1 MLQEPSSL
9 YFTAFCADAG
19 QERILAVECEIV
31 AGFDVAVDRIHEF
44 SAQMIDLAALSA
56 LQMKV
61 AVTAVSGINNAVK
74 PGIAL
79 GRSELDQYVLIYEL
93 IEVPVYGGQ
102 IGGDPA
108 GSEIVVDI
116 LGREASFLLA

>member
-1 MLQEPSSL
+1 M
-9 YFTAFCADAG
+9 
-19 QERILAVECEIV
+19 
-31 AGFDVAVDRIHEF
+31 VD
-44 SAQMIDLAALSA
+44 LTALSA

-74 PGIAL
+74 PGITL
-79 GRSELDQYVLIYEL
+79 RRSELDQYVLIYKL

-102 IGGDPA
+102 IGCDTA
-108 GSEIVVDI
+108 GLEIVVDI